1 MAGRSDTDRVS
12 EIMKLAAA
20 VASQSRALKGS
31 LAQLTEL
38 YDGYAGDAWANS
50 VDAAVYTNAGIESN
64 KMKQACNGAA
74 AVEPLGALRDEIY
87 HIEAA

>member
-20 VASQSRALKGS
+20 IAAQSRTLKGS

-38 YDGYAGDAWANS
+38 YDGYAGDAWANQ
-50 VDAAVYTNAGIESN
+50 VDDAVYTNAGIEKAKLKS
-64 KMKQACNGAA
+64 ACTGAA
-74 AVEPLGALRDEIY
+74 AVDPLGALRDEIY